1 VLEVLICVPADV
13 RVDENRKV
21 PLLAAFGDGPGFAAG
36 LFIALG
42 GQAKLY
48 HFDSVVR
55 RAIALRR
62 VEGEGE
68 RGGEGE
74 GGGELSKE
82 FLTFLKFGNAVCP
95 AMAAADRITAPS
107 KD

>member
-1 VLEVLICVPADV
+1 MLEVLICVPADV

-68 RGGEGE
+68 